1 MPHVGIDVHKAQSQI
16 CVLFDD
22 GGVLERRVLTRAD
35 RLLKVLQ
42 EHRGSPV
49 LIEASTESHWVARCL
64 ESDGH
69 TVVVADPNFAPMYG
83 MRQRRSKTDLR
94 DARALAEA
102 CRTGT
107 YRRCHQASDESR
119 VIKMDLRVRAML
131 VRQRAAQISLV
142 RTLAR
147 SEGGRIPNAT
157 SRSFVGQARRS
168 GLPPRLI
175 QQLEPL
181 LTMITVLGDQIA
193 QIDAHLAE
201 RAREHPAAQLLCT
214 APGVGVITAL
224 AFVSA
229 IDDARRFVD
238 SEQVAS
244 YLGLVPREWSSGERL
259 RSGHIHKAGPS
270 QLRWLLVE
278 AAWRILL
285 LKDPASEPFRR
296 WALHIA
302 ARRGRWIAIV
312 ALARRLGCVLHA
324 MWRSG
329 QPYSAA
335 RLTGR
340 TATVKA
346 A

>member
-1 MPHVGIDVHKAQSQI
+1 MPHVGIDAHKAQSQI
-16 CVLFDD
+16 CVLFED
-22 GGVLERRVLTRAD
+22 GRVLERRVFTRSD
-35 RLLKVLQ
+35 RLRKALQ

-49 LIEASTESHWVARCL
+49 LIEASTESHWIARCL
-64 ESDGH
+64 EEDGH
-69 TVVVADPNFAPMYG
+69 TMIVADPNFAPMYG

-107 YRRCHQASDESR
+107 YRRCHRASDESR
-119 VIKMDLRVRAML
+119 AIKAELRVRAML

-157 SRSFVGQARRS
+157 SRSFVSQVRRS
-168 GLPPRLI
+168 GLSERLME
-175 QQLEPL
+175 QLAPL
-181 LTMITVLGDQIA
+181 LAMITALCDQIA
-193 QIDAHLAE
+193 ALDGRLTE
-201 RAREHPAAQLLCT
+201 RARDHAGARLLCT
-214 APGVGVITAL
+214 APAVGAITAL

-229 IDDARRFVD
+229 IDEAERFAD
-238 SEQVAS
+238 SEQLAS
-244 YLGLVPREWSSGERL
+244 FLGLVPREWSSAERHRL
-259 RSGHIHKAGPS
+259 GHIHKAGPS

-285 LKDPASEPFRR
+285 LRDPASEPLRR
-296 WALHIA
+296 WAQRIVL
-302 ARRGRWIAIV
+302 RRGRWIAIV

-335 RLTGR
+335 RLTSR
-340 TATVKA
+340 PAMCNVA
-346 A
+346 

>member
-1 MPHVGIDVHKAQSQI
+1 
-16 CVLFDD
+16 
-22 GGVLERRVLTRAD
+22 
-35 RLLKVLQ
+35 
-42 EHRGSPV
+42 
-49 LIEASTESHWVARCL
+49 
-64 ESDGH
+64 
-69 TVVVADPNFAPMYG
+69 

-107 YRRCHQASDESR
+107 YRRCHQASDASR
-119 VIKMDLRVRAML
+119 VIKTDLRVRAML

-157 SRSFVGQARRS
+157 SRSFVSQVQRS
-168 GLPPRLI
+168 GLSERWSG
-175 QQLEPL
+175 QLQPL
-181 LTMITVLGDQIA
+181 LTMITALCDQIA
-193 QIDAHLAE
+193 QLDARLAE

-214 APGVGVITAL
+214 APAVGVITAL

-229 IDDARRFVD
+229 IDDAHRFAD

-244 YLGLVPREWSSGERL
+244 YLGLVPREWSSGARL
-259 RSGHIHKAGPS
+259 HSGHIHKAGPS

-285 LKDPASEPFRR
+285 LKDPASEPLRR
-296 WALHIA
+296 WAVRIA
-302 ARRGRWIAIV
+302 ARRGRWVAIV
-312 ALARRLGCVLHA
+312 ALARRLGGVLHA

-329 QPYSAA
+329 QPYSTARLASRTAAA
-335 RLTGR
+335 R
-340 TATVKA
+340 A